1 MVDWR
6 VALPGRGM
14 KNSGQA
20 MLFRINRCIVD
31 TTAFELRRDDEI
43 VAVQPQVFDLLLL
56 LLENHHRLVTKE
68 EIFQRIWKNRIVS
81 DAALSSRIKTLRQA
95 LGDDGTEQG
104 CIRTVR
110 RRGFRLV
117 APVEALGAPQAASP
131 TAAQATAPGPERAKF
146 VGREEELDLL
156 RSLLAKACSGRR
168 QVVFV
173 TGEAGI
179 GKTCLIS
186 AFTASS
192 GTASQASIGHAQ
204 CIELYGTSEPY
215 LPIFE
220 AMQRLGA
227 EIGIDKLAI
236 YLKSFA
242 PTWLAQMPWLG
253 DGAQPTADAAGATP
267 QRMLR
272 ELAQALEAMSAAR
285 PIVLWL
291 EDLHWSDRST
301 LDAISFL
308 ARRSEAARLMVI
320 GSYRPAEARARR
332 HPVEAAKEAIALNRG
347 CTELA
352 LGFLELK
359 DVAAYL
365 QGRFALAPTELD
377 ELSRF
382 IHGRTDGNPLFV
394 VALSD
399 DLVRS
404 GALRHDAL
412 HHDGGWRLAEP
423 VSRIGLTIPDTVQI
437 LIGQQIEQLAAEE
450 RRVLQIAAVSG
461 AEFSAAAVAAT
472 PGLDIQAVEEICDRL
487 VQRQQFIVS
496 RGSQDWPDGTVA
508 NRYAFMHA
516 MYQEGLGSRV
526 SEARRIEWQGRI
538 AAREE
543 QAYGA
548 NVRDIAAQ
556 LAVRFEAARQYDRGV
571 KYLELAARNALAGN
585 AYIEADRLYGRAIEM
600 LPLAEL
606 DDPAKAELRMLLP
619 RSVAVTV
626 TQGYATDE
634 IDKIHKRAFALARDC
649 GDQPTVVRVL
659 HSAWTTCVA
668 QGQLHKARSHA
679 IEISDQA
686 ELTSDKTAL
695 LQAHAKL
702 GQTAFHLGE
711 LVMART
717 YFDNALALSADMP
730 DEERARVAGYLAWT
744 LWYLGLPDA
753 ALRMGQQ
760 TLQLART
767 LKGHYGLVF
776 ALGFAG
782 WVHAFRGELAEAQ
795 ALVDEQFEM
804 SSEYGLPFWITWSSC
819 LKGLIQS
826 KRGDY
831 EAGLARMQQSVVG
844 YRATGARI
852 GLVHFMTELAE
863 TALAAGDYG
872 LGLATIEEARET
884 CAKTGNR
891 YHAADTHRVQ
901 GELLIAA
908 NRAEEGELRLLHSL
922 NVARSHGARSLEL
935 RTLITLARR
944 SPDWLAQLKA
954 AREAFSEGLDTLDL
968 RRADA
973 VLARA

>member
-1 MVDWR
+1 
-6 VALPGRGM
+6 
-14 KNSGQA
+14 

-31 TTAFELRRDDEI
+31 TTAFELRRDDDI

-56 LLENHHRLVTKE
+56 LLENRHRLVTKE

-117 APVEALGAPQAASP
+117 APVEALGAEAASPPAPQAATP
-131 TAAQATAPGPERAKF
+131 VPERPKF
-146 VGREEELDLL
+146 VGREEELSLL
-156 RSLLAKACSGRR
+156 GTLLAKACTGRR

-179 GKTCLIS
+179 GKTCLVS
-186 AFTASS
+186 AFVSS
-192 GTASQASIGHAQ
+192 STTSSRASIGHAQ

-227 EIGIDKLAI
+227 EIGVDKLAI

-242 PTWLAQMPWLG
+242 PTWLAQMPWLS
-253 DGAQPTADAAGATP
+253 DGTQPPADVAGATP

-308 ARRSEAARLMVI
+308 ARRSEAAHLMVI

-332 HPVEAAKEAIALNRG
+332 HPVQAVKDAIALHG
-347 CTELA
+347 ACTELA
-352 LGFLELK
+352 LGFLSLK

-365 QGRFALAPTELD
+365 QRRFALEAPEPSELA
-377 ELSRF
+377 RF

-394 VALSD
+394 VALAD

-404 GALRHDAL
+404 NALR
-412 HHDGGWRLAEP
+412 HDGGWRLVEP
-423 VSRIGLTIPDTVQI
+423 VSQIGLTIPDTVQI
-437 LIGQQIEQLAAEE
+437 LIGQQIEHLAAEE

-461 AEFSAAAVAAT
+461 AEFSAAGIAAT
-472 PGLDIQAVEEICDRL
+472 PGLDVQAVEEICDRL
-487 VQRQQFIVS
+487 VQRGQFIVG
-496 RGSQDWPDGTVA
+496 RGSEDWPDGTVA
-508 NRYAFMHA
+508 NRYAFVHA
-516 MYQEGLGSRV
+516 MYQEELGRRV
-526 SEARRIEWQGRI
+526 SEARRVEWQGMI

-548 NVRDIAAQ
+548 NVREIAAQ
-556 LAVRFEAARQYDRGV
+556 LAVRFEAARRHDRAV
-571 KYLELAARNALAGN
+571 KYFELAARNALSGN

-600 LPLAEL
+600 LPLARL

-619 RSVAVTV
+619 RSVAVIV
-626 TQGYATDE
+626 TQGYATEE
-634 IDKIHKRAFALARDC
+634 IDKIHKRALALARDC
-649 GDQPTVVRVL
+649 GDQPAVVRVL
-659 HSAWTTCVA
+659 HGAWTTCVA
-668 QGQLHKARSHA
+668 QGQLHKARSLA
-679 IEISDQA
+679 IEISDHA

-711 LVMART
+711 LVMARA
-717 YFDNALALSADMP
+717 YLDNALAISADMP

-744 LWYLGLPDA
+744 LWYLGFPDA
-753 ALRMGQQ
+753 ALHVGQQ
-760 TLQLART
+760 TLQLGRA

-782 WVHAFRGELAEAQ
+782 WVHAFRGELPEAQ
-795 ALVDEQFEM
+795 VLVDEQFEM

-831 EAGLARMQQSVVG
+831 EAGLARMQESVKG
-844 YRATGARI
+844 YRAIGARI
-852 GLVHFMTELAE
+852 GLVHFMTELSE

-872 LGLATIEEARET
+872 LGLATVEEARAI
-884 CAKTGNR
+884 CATTGNR
-891 YHAADTHRVQ
+891 YHAADVHRVQ
-901 GELLIAA
+901 GELLIAT

-922 NVARSHGARSLEL
+922 NVARSCGARSLEL
-935 RTLITLARR
+935 RTLTTLAKR
-944 SPDWLAQLKA
+944 SPDWLLQLKA
-954 AREAFSEGLDTLDL
+954 SRDAFTEGVDTLDL
-968 RRADA
+968 RRADE
-973 VLARA
+973 VMARA

>member
-1 MVDWR
+1 
-6 VALPGRGM
+6 
-14 KNSGQA
+14 

-31 TTAFELRRDDEI
+31 TTAFELRRDDGI

-56 LLENHHRLVTKE
+56 LLENRHRLVTKE

-117 APVEALGAPQAASP
+117 APVEALGVAEANPPPAPQAASP
-131 TAAQATAPGPERAKF
+131 APTTEEF
-146 VGREEELDLL
+146 VGRVEELGLL
-156 RSLLAKACSGRR
+156 GTLLAKACTGRR

-173 TGEAGI
+173 TGEPGI
-179 GKTCLIS
+179 GKTSLVRTFLSSC
-186 AFTASS
+186 TAS
-192 GTASQASIGHAQ
+192 ARASIGHAQ

-227 EIGIDKLAI
+227 EIGADKLAI

-253 DGAQPTADAAGATP
+253 DGAQPPADAAGATP

-272 ELAQALEAMSAAR
+272 ELAQALEAMSAAK

-332 HPVEAAKEAIALNRG
+332 HPVQTAKEAIALHG
-347 CTELA
+347 ACTELA
-352 LGFLELK
+352 LGFLGLN

-365 QGRFALAPTELD
+365 QRRFALEPAELA
-377 ELSRF
+377 ELSQF
-382 IHGRTDGNPLFV
+382 IHRRTDGNPLFV
-394 VALSD
+394 VALAD

-404 GALRHDAL
+404 EALR
-412 HHDGGWRLAEP
+412 HDGGWRLAEP
-423 VSRIGLTIPDTVQI
+423 VARIGLTIPDTVQI
-437 LIGQQIEQLAAEE
+437 LIGQQIESLAAEE

-461 AEFSAAAVAAT
+461 AEFSAAGIAAA

-487 VQRQQFIVS
+487 VQRQQFIAS
-496 RGSQDWPDGTVA
+496 RGSHDWPDGTVA
-508 NRYAFMHA
+508 NRYAFVHA
-516 MYQEGLGSRV
+516 MYQEGLSSRV
-526 SEARRIEWQGRI
+526 SEARRVEWQGRI

-548 NVRDIAAQ
+548 NVRDIAAE
-556 LAVRFEAARQYDRGV
+556 LAVRFEVARQYDRSV

-585 AYIEADRLYGRAIEM
+585 AYIEADRLYGKAIKM
-600 LPLAEL
+600 LPLAQL

-619 RSVAVTV
+619 RGVAVIA

-634 IDKIHKRAFALARDC
+634 VEKVHQRALELAREC
-649 GDQPTVVRVL
+649 SDQPAVVRVL
-659 HSAWTTCVA
+659 HSIWTTYLA
-668 QGQLHKARSHA
+668 QGQLHKARSLA
-679 IEISDQA
+679 IEISDHA

-702 GQTAFHLGE
+702 GQTSFHLGE
-711 LVMART
+711 LVMARA
-717 YFDNALALSADMP
+717 YFENALAISVGMP

-744 LWYLGLPDA
+744 LWYLGFPDA
-753 ALRMGQQ
+753 ASRMGQEA
-760 TLQLART
+760 LRLGRT
-767 LKGHYGLVF
+767 LKGHNGLVF
-776 ALGFAG
+776 SLGFAC
-782 WVHAFRGELAEAQ
+782 WIHSFRGEFAESE

-804 SSEYGLPFWITWSSC
+804 SSEYGLPFWVTWTSC
-819 LKGLIQS
+819 LKGMIQS
-826 KRGDY
+826 KRGDH
-831 EAGLARMQQSVVG
+831 EAGLARMQQSVIG
-844 YRATGARI
+844 YRATGALI

-863 TALAAGDYG
+863 ASLAAGDYSR
-872 LGLATIEEARET
+872 GLATIEEARAI

-901 GELLIAA
+901 GELLIAT

-922 NVARSHGARSLEL
+922 NVARSQGARSLEL
-935 RTLITLARR
+935 RTLTTLAKR
-944 SPDWLAQLKA
+944 SPDWLMQLKTT
-954 AREAFSEGLDTLDL
+954 RDGFTEGLDTLDL

>member
-1 MVDWR
+1 
-6 VALPGRGM
+6 
-14 KNSGQA
+14 
-20 MLFRINRCIVD
+20 MLFRVNRCIVD
-31 TTAFELRRDDEI
+31 TTAFELRRGEEI
-43 VAVQPQVFDLLLL
+43 IAVQPQVFDLLLL
-56 LLENHHRLVTKE
+56 LLENRHRLVTKE

-117 APVEALGAPQAASP
+117 APVEEL
-131 TAAQATAPGPERAKF
+131 ATAETTTPAPAPVAPFPTMQEF
-146 VGREEELDLL
+146 VGREQELSLL
-156 RSLLAKACSGRR
+156 SALLAKACSGRR

-179 GKTCLIS
+179 GKTSLVRTFLSSS
-186 AFTASS
+186 AAS
-192 GTASQASIGHAQ
+192 GRASIGHAQ

-227 EIGIDKLAI
+227 EIGQDKLAI
-236 YLKSFA
+236 YLRSFA
-242 PTWLAQMPWLG
+242 PTWLAQMPWLS
-253 DGAQPTADAAGATP
+253 DGAQPSADVSGATP

-272 ELAQALEAMSAAR
+272 ELAQALEAISAAR
-285 PIVLWL
+285 PIVFWL

-308 ARRSEAARLMVI
+308 ARRSETARLMVI

-332 HPVEAAKEAIALNRG
+332 HPVQAVKEAIALHG
-347 CTELA
+347 ACTELA
-352 LGFLELK
+352 LGFLSLE
-359 DVAAYL
+359 DVAVYL
-365 QGRFALAPTELD
+365 QRRFALEPAALG
-377 ELSRF
+377 ELSHF
-382 IHGRTDGNPLFV
+382 IHGRTDGNPLFI
-394 VALSD
+394 VALAD

-404 GALRHDAL
+404 DAL
-412 HHDGGWRLAEP
+412 QCDDGWRLSKP
-423 VSRIGLTIPDTVQI
+423 VSHIGLTIPDSVQI
-437 LIGQQIEQLAAEE
+437 LIGQQIENLAAEE

-487 VQRQQFIVS
+487 VQRQQFIVG

-516 MYQEGLGSRV
+516 MYQEELGRRV
-526 SEARRIEWQGRI
+526 SEARRVEWQGRI
-538 AAREE
+538 ATREE

-548 NVRDIAAQ
+548 DVSDIAAQ
-556 LAVRFEAARQYDRGV
+556 LAVRFEAARQHDRAV
-571 KYLELAARNALAGN
+571 KYFELAARNALAGN
-585 AYIEADRLYGRAIEM
+585 AYIEADRLYGKAIEM
-600 LPLAEL
+600 LPLAQPA
-606 DDPAKAELRMLLP
+606 DPVKAELRMLLP
-619 RSVAVTV
+619 RSVAVIV

-634 IDKIHKRAFALARDC
+634 IEGLHKRALDLARER
-649 GDQPTVVRVL
+649 GDQTATVRVL
-659 HSAWTTCVA
+659 HSIWTTYVA
-668 QGQLHKARSHA
+668 QGQLHKARSRA
-679 IEISDQA
+679 IEISDYA

-702 GQTAFHLGE
+702 GQTSFHLGE
-711 LVMART
+711 LVMARA
-717 YFDNALALSADMP
+717 YFENALAISDDMP

-744 LWYLGLPDA
+744 LWYLGFPDA
-753 ALRMGQQ
+753 ALRMAGE

-782 WVHAFRGELAEAQ
+782 WIHSFRGELPEAQ

-831 EAGLARMQQSVVG
+831 EAGLVRMQASVKG

-852 GLVHFMTELAE
+852 GLVHFLTELAE

-872 LGLATIEEARET
+872 LGLATVEEARAI
-884 CAKTGNR
+884 CAETGNR
-891 YHAADTHRVQ
+891 YHAADVHRVQ

-922 NVARSHGARSLEL
+922 NVARSCGARSLEL
-935 RTLITLARR
+935 RTLTTLSKR
-944 SPDWLAQLKA
+944 SPDWLLHLKA
-954 AREAFSEGLDTLDL
+954 TRDAFTEGLDTLDL
-968 RRADA
+968 RRADH
-973 VLARA
+973 VLHVSSPPLGP

>member
-1 MVDWR
+1 
-6 VALPGRGM
+6 
-14 KNSGQA
+14 
-20 MLFRINRCIVD
+20 
-31 TTAFELRRDDEI
+31 
-43 VAVQPQVFDLLLL
+43 
-56 LLENHHRLVTKE
+56 
-68 EIFQRIWKNRIVS
+68 
-81 DAALSSRIKTLRQA
+81 
-95 LGDDGTEQG
+95 
-104 CIRTVR
+104 
-110 RRGFRLV
+110 
-117 APVEALGAPQAASP
+117 
-131 TAAQATAPGPERAKF
+131 
-146 VGREEELDLL
+146 
-156 RSLLAKACSGRR
+156 
-168 QVVFV
+168 
-173 TGEAGI
+173 
-179 GKTCLIS
+179 
-186 AFTASS
+186 
-192 GTASQASIGHAQ
+192 
-204 CIELYGTSEPY
+204 
-215 LPIFE
+215 
-220 AMQRLGA
+220 MQRLGA
-227 EIGIDKLAI
+227 EIGADKLAI

-242 PTWLAQMPWLG
+242 PTWLAQMPWLS
-253 DGAQPTADAAGATP
+253 DGARPPADAAGATP

-332 HPVEAAKEAIALNRG
+332 HPVQAAKESIALHG
-347 CTELA
+347 ACTELA
-352 LGFLELK
+352 LDFLGLE

-365 QGRFALAPTELD
+365 QRRFALEPAELG
-377 ELSRF
+377 ELSQF
-382 IHGRTDGNPLFV
+382 IHARTDGNPLFV
-394 VALSD
+394 VALAD
-399 DLVRS
+399 DLVR
-404 GALRHDAL
+404 GEALR
-412 HHDGGWRLAEP
+412 HDGGWRLAEP
-423 VSRIGLTIPDTVQI
+423 VSRISLTIPDTVQI
-437 LIGQQIEQLAAEE
+437 LIGQQIENLAAEE

-461 AEFSAAAVAAT
+461 AEFSAAGIAAA
-472 PGLDIQAVEEICDRL
+472 PGLDVQAVEEICDRL
-487 VQRQQFIVS
+487 VQRQQFITS
-496 RGSQDWPDGTVA
+496 RGSHDWPDGTVA
-508 NRYAFMHA
+508 NRYAFVHA

-526 SEARRIEWQGRI
+526 SEARRVEWQGRI

-548 NVRDIAAQ
+548 DARDIAAQ
-556 LAVRFEAARQYDRGV
+556 LAVRFEAARQYDRSV
-571 KYLELAARNALAGN
+571 KYFELAARNALSGN
-585 AYIEADRLYGRAIEM
+585 AYIEADRLYGKAIDM
-600 LPLAEL
+600 LPLAQL

-634 IDKIHKRAFALARDC
+634 IDKIHKRALALARDC
-649 GDQPTVVRVL
+649 GDQLAVVRVL

-668 QGQLHKARSHA
+668 QGQLHKARSHG

-711 LVMART
+711 LAMARA
-717 YFDNALALSADMP
+717 YLENAAAISADMP

-744 LWYLGLPDA
+744 LWYQGFPDA
-753 ALRMGQQ
+753 AFHMGQ
-760 TLQLART
+760 LGRA

-782 WVHAFRGELAEAQ
+782 WVHAFRGELPEAQ

-831 EAGLARMQQSVVG
+831 EAGLARMQQSVIG

-863 TALAAGDYG
+863 TALAAGNYG
-872 LGLATIEEARET
+872 LGLATIEEAREI

-901 GELLIAA
+901 GELLIGT

-935 RTLITLARR
+935 RTLTTLARR
-944 SPDWLAQLKA
+944 SPDWLMQLKA
-954 AREAFSEGLDTLDL
+954 AKDAFTEGLDTIDL
-968 RRADA
+968 RHADK

>member
-1 MVDWR
+1 
-6 VALPGRGM
+6 
-14 KNSGQA
+14 
-20 MLFRINRCIVD
+20 MLFRINRCVVD

-43 VAVQPQVFDLLLL
+43 IAVQPQVFDLLLL
-56 LLENHHRLVTKE
+56 LLENRHRLVTKE

-117 APVEALGAPQAASP
+117 APVEPLGADTGAPPAPLPAAP
-131 TAAQATAPGPERAKF
+131 VTERPKF
-146 VGREEELDLL
+146 VGREHELSLL
-156 RSLLAKACSGRR
+156 GDLLAKACAGRR

-179 GKTCLIS
+179 GKTCLVS
-186 AFTASS
+186 AFVASS
-192 GTASQASIGHAQ
+192 STSSQASIGHAQ

-227 EIGIDKLAI
+227 EIGVDKLAI

-253 DGAQPTADAAGATP
+253 DGTQPPADVAGATP

-285 PIVLWL
+285 PIVFWL

-308 ARRSEAARLMVI
+308 ARRSESARLMVI
-320 GSYRPAEARARR
+320 GSYRPAEAQARR
-332 HPVEAAKEAIALNRG
+332 HPVQAVKDAIALNRA

-352 LGFLELK
+352 LGFFGLK
-359 DVAAYL
+359 DVAVYL
-365 QGRFALAPTELD
+365 QRRFALEAAELG
-377 ELSRF
+377 ELSQF

-404 GALRHDAL
+404 GALRN
-412 HHDGGWRLAEP
+412 DGGWRLAEP
-423 VSRIGLTIPDTVQI
+423 VSRIGLTIPETVQI
-437 LIGQQIEQLAAEE
+437 LIGQQIENLAAEE

-461 AEFSAAAVAAT
+461 AEFSAAGVAAT
-472 PGLDIQAVEEICDRL
+472 PGLDVQAVEEICDRL
-487 VQRQQFIVS
+487 VQRQQFITG
-496 RGSQDWPDGTVA
+496 RGSEDWPDGTVA
-508 NRYAFMHA
+508 NRYAFVHA
-516 MYQEGLGSRV
+516 MYQEGLSSRV
-526 SEARRIEWQGRI
+526 SEARRVEWQGRI

-548 NVRDIAAQ
+548 NVREIAAQ
-556 LAVRFEAARQYDRGV
+556 LAVRFEAARQYDRSV
-571 KYLELAARNALAGN
+571 KYFELAARNALAGN
-585 AYIEADRLYGRAIEM
+585 AYIEAARLYGKAIDM
-600 LPLAEL
+600 LPLAQL
-606 DDPAKAELRMLLP
+606 DDPAKVELRMLLS
-619 RSVAVTV
+619 RSVAVIV
-626 TQGYATDE
+626 TQGYTTDE
-634 IDKIHKRAFALARDC
+634 IEKVHQRALTLARERA
-649 GDQPTVVRVL
+649 DQPAVVRVL
-659 HSAWTTCVA
+659 DSIWQTYVA
-668 QGQLHKARSHA
+668 QGQLHKARTLA
-679 IEISDQA
+679 IEISDHA

-702 GQTAFHLGE
+702 GQTSFHLGE
-711 LVMART
+711 LVMARA
-717 YFDNALALSADMP
+717 YFENALAISDGMP

-744 LWYLGLPDA
+744 HWYLGFPDA
-753 ALRMGQQ
+753 ARGMAHESLEM
-760 TLQLART
+760 ARA

-776 ALGFAG
+776 ALGFAC

-795 ALVDEQFEM
+795 ALVDEQFEL

-831 EAGLARMQQSVVG
+831 EAGLMRMQESVKG

-863 TALAAGDYG
+863 TAQAAGDYG
-872 LGLATIEEARET
+872 LGIATIEEAREI

-922 NVARSHGARSLEL
+922 NIARSQGARSVEL
-935 RTLITLARR
+935 RTLITLAKR
-944 SPDWLAQLKA
+944 SPDWLIQLKA
-954 AREAFSEGLDTLDL
+954 TRDGFTEGLDTLDL
-968 RRADA
+968 RRADE